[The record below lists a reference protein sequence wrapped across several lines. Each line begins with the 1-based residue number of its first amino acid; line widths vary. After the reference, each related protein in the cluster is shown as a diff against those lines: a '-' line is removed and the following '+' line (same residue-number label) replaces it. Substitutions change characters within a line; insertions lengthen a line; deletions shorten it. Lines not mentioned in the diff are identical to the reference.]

1 MGEIGSCS
9 GGQDSKTLIQLSAGG
24 WGCTPPLLVVWPQVT
39 QLESTGCMGGLMATS
54 KWTYSNMHLQG
65 LLLPVPL
72 LLRQATANLHLK
84 HSQVDLAQ
92 CSVGSLLLSPGFWCT
107 QGFVCA
113 FQEWSLCFPQYW
125 GSPVIKS
132 HCCC

>member
-1 MGEIGSCS
+1 
-9 GGQDSKTLIQLSAGG
+9 
-24 WGCTPPLLVVWPQVT
+24 
-39 QLESTGCMGGLMATS
+39 MATS

-72 LLRQATANLHLK
+72 LLRQATANLRLK

-113 FQEWSLCFPQYW
+113 LQEWSLCPDQRD
-125 GSPVIKS
+125 GVTESRRKGRGGPRAEPS
-132 HCCC
+132 LPLQHR